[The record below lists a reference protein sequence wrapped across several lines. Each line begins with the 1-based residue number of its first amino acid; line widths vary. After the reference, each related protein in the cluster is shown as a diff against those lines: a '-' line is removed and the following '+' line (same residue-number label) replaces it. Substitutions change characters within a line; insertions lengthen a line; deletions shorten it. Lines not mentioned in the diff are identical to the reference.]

1 MSHHIKGET
10 GGKKTGTEKEKAGPA
25 KGGNKEAPKK

>member
-10 GGKKTGTEKEKAGPA
+10 GDKKTGTDKKTAPA
-25 KGGNKEAPKK
+25 KGGNKTTPKK

>member
-1 MSHHIKGET
+1 VSHHIKGET
-10 GGKKTGTEKEKAGPA
+10 GGKKTGTEKEKAGPV